1 MMEQTFLACIT
12 DDEDIGWLQSSLS
25 TMGQVLRTPHNL
37 DSVLGLIEATGATLV
52 FVNIDRNNVVS
63 QCALIESLLEARP
76 LTAVVVV
83 GDGFDN
89 ELVIAAMRAG
99 ARDFITYGQRS
110 SEVLGLVRRITE
122 RLPHLPARRDRGTLS
137 VLYGN
142 QPDAD
147 AAFVAVH
154 LALLKQK
161 QGLRVLLVDLGMPSG
176 ESLDVLGLEGS
187 FTFDDA
193 MRNLRRIDRSLID
206 NAFLKHESGL
216 TVLPSGVMGDA
227 LENYN
232 SSELFLLISALRQN
246 FDKVLVNACGQLDSE
261 ALRTMIGYADEL
273 NWYSNT
279 SVSSCRRN
287 LELLN
292 RWRESGIKL
301 EHASLILDR
310 YTTQVAPDARTLSRA
325 FELRLR
331 GTLSYSPE
339 LRLKSINQGKSV
351 FALAPR
357 ASLSKELISLLEKGS
372 ASKAA
377 SKASLPARILNRIT
391 EFAQ

>member
-1 MMEQTFLACIT
+1 MMEQTFLACIA

-331 GTLSYSPE
+331 GTLSHSPE